1 MSNLLRGVAVAA
13 LALVLLW
20 ATQVRAQA
28 TAPFELVTAAEA
40 KQAALAEAQAQA
52 RPPVRTR
59 QVVVPRGNA
68 PAIRVLAPNA
78 ADPAVPVP
86 APVRIQVAFKP
97 APGTR
102 IVPSSFRVLYGLL
115 KIDLTERLRP
125 HSTVNEEGFLVEGA
139 KVPDG
144 QHRLI
149 LQVADDQGNTT
160 EQELR
165 IRVAAAP

>member
-13 LALVLLW
+13 LALVMLW

-78 ADPAVPVP
+78 ADAAVP

-115 KIDLTERLRP
+115 KLDLTERLRP

>member
-20 ATQVRAQA
+20 ATQARAQA
-28 TAPFELVTAAEA
+28 PVPFDLVTAAEA

-68 PAIRVLAPNA
+68 PAIRVLTPSA
-78 ADPAVPVP
+78 ADTSVP

-125 HSTVNEEGFLVEGA
+125 HSTVSEEGFLVEGA

-165 IRVAAAP
+165 IRVAAVP

>member
-13 LALVLLW
+13 LALLLW
-20 ATQVRAQA
+20 ATQARAQVSA
-28 TAPFELVTAAEA
+28 VFELITPAEA
-40 KQAALAEAQAQA
+40 QQAALAEAQA

-59 QVVVPRGNA
+59 QVPAPRPNA
-68 PAIRVLAPNA
+68 PAIRVVTPSAPDTA
-78 ADPAVPVP
+78 VP

-115 KIDLTERLRP
+115 KIDLTERLRQ
-125 HSTVNEEGFLVEGA
+125 HSTVTEEGFLVERA
-139 KVPDG
+139 QVPGG

>member
-13 LALVLLW
+13 LALLLW
-20 ATQVRAQA
+20 ATQSRAQGA
-28 TAPFELVTAAEA
+28 AAFELVTPAEA
-40 KQAALAEAQAQA
+40 QQAALAEAQA
-52 RPPVRTR
+52 PVRTR
-59 QVVVPRGNA
+59 QVTVPRPNA

-78 ADPAVPVP
+78 PDAAVP
-86 APVRIQVAFKP
+86 APLRIQVAFKP
-97 APGTR
+97 APGAR

-125 HSTVNEEGFLVEGA
+125 HSTVNEEGFTVEGA
-139 KVPDG
+139 KVPAG

-149 LQVADDQGNTT
+149 LQVADDQGNST

-165 IRVAAAP
+165 IRVAAVP